1 MSPVRESEF
10 MLQLPF
16 CTKCVAAEADEMRDR
31 ADGRI
36 LHVLYKMRGKSA

>member
-1 MSPVRESEF
+1 MGPVRESMS

-31 ADGRI
+31 ADRRI